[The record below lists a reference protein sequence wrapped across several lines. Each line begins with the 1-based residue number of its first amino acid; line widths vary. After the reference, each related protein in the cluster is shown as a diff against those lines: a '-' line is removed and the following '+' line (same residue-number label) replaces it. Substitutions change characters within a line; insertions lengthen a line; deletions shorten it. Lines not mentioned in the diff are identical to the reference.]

1 LIPKNPEQYIDVTTA
16 KTVPKYILLGL
27 FFLATSKF
35 IIQFVD
41 LLSTTSVNDIKNE
54 G

>member
-1 LIPKNPEQYIDVTTA
+1 LIPENLEQYIDTITA
-16 KTVPKYILLGL
+16 KTVPKCNILGL
-27 FFLATSKF
+27 FFLTTSKF

-41 LLSTTSVNDIKNE
+41 LLSTTSVKDIKNE